1 MSQYCP
7 PKYGRRF
14 LRWVIS
20 EELFDDIDGDLTEL
34 FNERT
39 AVLSPR
45 KAKSL
50 YIKDVFLS
58 VRNVHLRRK
67 LNFYNPLVM
76 YKNYL
81 KIAFRNLLKYKGY
94 SFINIFGLALGMASC
109 LLILLFVNNELS
121 FDGFHEK
128 KANIYRLDEV
138 QTFNGLSPQKVAL
151 SMYPMGPNL
160 LAEYPEIVDFTRY
173 WTMGR
178 TLFDIGDRQHYFD
191 NLVRVDTSFLKMFD
205 FQLLRGDIDKVF
217 DDQFGMII
225 SESNA
230 KRIFG
235 EEDPVGKILK
245 FANFDEQVTVSGV
258 FADVGDNSHLQFDG
272 LLSTKLWDSEQRQNG
287 WGSNYLNTYLQLV
300 PGADIEALESK
311 FDDFLLKFGGEN
323 YLDWYEL
330 FLQPLSDVHLGSM
343 DITHDYN
350 NHKKFARSSVNIFVI
365 LAVFVLLIASI
376 NFMNL
381 STARAATRSREVG
394 VRKSIGAFKGQI
406 TGQFVIESILLSF
419 LALIIAFGL
428 CYASINAL
436 TQIIDRDLSLSI
448 YFEPLNL
455 IIVLAVGLL
464 IGLLSGIYPALV
476 MSGFNPVIALKGSGS
491 KGSKSIFRNVLVVF
505 QYAIAIAIIIGTSV
519 ATRQLNYMQN
529 LDLGFDKELTVV
541 MNMYQ
546 DTNERY
552 DLLSSELKNQP
563 NIVDVTATSQRLGN
577 NLHQTSMQYRADTA
591 LISGS
596 SSFVQ
601 IDHNFFDFYKMEILE
616 GRALSDE
623 FAADAQGRSFVVNE
637 TLAKELGADGDQV
650 VGMPFHFGGADT
662 LGQIVGI
669 AKDFNYNKLNLKVE
683 PLFMSQPS
691 GNFWSEVNVKVKPGN
706 LQEAVKEIET
716 VWTTLFPGRP
726 FEYEFLDQHFDRLYQ
741 SEQQLTKVISIL
753 SGLAI
758 IIASLGLF
766 GLASFTVRQ
775 RLKEMGIRKVLG
787 ASVSQ
792 IVMILSKK
800 FTLLVFTAFLIAAP
814 VTYYLMNSWLDGYTY
829 KISMGVMVFLVVGVG
844 SWLIALLTVS
854 VQSFR
859 VAKSN
864 PVDTLRIE

>member
-1 MSQYCP
+1 MSQYYP

-20 EELFDDIDGDLTEL
+20 EELFDDIDGDLMEL

-39 AVLSPR
+39 TVLSPR

-138 QTFNGLSPQKVAL
+138 QTFNGMSPQKVAL

-160 LAEYPEIVDFTRY
+160 LADYPEIVDFTRY

-191 NLVRVDTSFLKMFD
+191 NIVRVDTSFLKMFD
-205 FQLLRGDIDKVF
+205 FQLLRGDLDKVF
-217 DDQFGMII
+217 DDQYGMII
-225 SESNA
+225 SETNA

-235 EEDPVGKILK
+235 EEDPVGKVLK

-258 FADVGDNSHLQFDG
+258 FADVTDNSHLQFDG
-272 LLSTKLWDSEQRQNG
+272 LLSTRLWDSEQRQNG

-311 FDDFLLKFGGEN
+311 FDEFLVKFMGEDI
-323 YLDWYEL
+323 LELYEL

-455 IIVLAVGLL
+455 IIVLSIGLL

-491 KGSKSIFRNVLVVF
+491 VGTRSVFRNVLVVF

-552 DLLSSELKNQP
+552 DLLSTELKNQP

-591 LISGS
+591 LINSS

-601 IDHNFFDFYKMEILE
+601 IDHNFFHFYKMEILE

-637 TLAKELGADGDQV
+637 TLAKELGAGGHQV

-691 GNFWSEVNVKVKPGN
+691 GNFWSEVNVKVKSGN
-706 LQEAVKEIET
+706 LQAAVKEIET

-741 SEQQLTKVISIL
+741 SEQQLTKVIGIL

-829 KISMGVMVFLVVGVG
+829 KISMGLMVFLVVGIG

>member
-1 MSQYCP
+1 MNSSHP
-7 PKYGRRF
+7 PIFPKRL
-14 LRWVIS
+14 LRLVIAEEIYDDVEGDL
-20 EELFDDIDGDLTEL
+20 EELFNDRVDAFG
-34 FNERT
+34 
-39 AVLSPR
+39 PR
-45 KAKSL
+45 KAKWH
-50 YIKDVFLS
+50 YTKDVLLS
-58 VRNVHLRRK
+58 VRNTGLRRK
-67 LNFYNPLVM
+67 LKYFNPLVM

-94 SFINIFGLALGMASC
+94 SFINIFGLALGMAAC
-109 LLILLFVNNELS
+109 LLILLFVNNEVS

-128 KANIYRLDEV
+128 KTNIYRLDEV
-138 QTFNGLSPQKVAL
+138 QTFDGMSPQKVAL

-160 LAEYPEIVDFTRY
+160 LSDYPEVVDFTRY

-178 TLFDIGDRQHYFD
+178 TLIEHDNQQHYIGEIA
-191 NLVRVDTSFLKMFD
+191 RVDTSFLEMFD
-205 FQLLRGDIDKVF
+205 FNLVRGSVDEAFQDMFDI
-217 DDQFGMII
+217 II
-225 SESNA
+225 SESIA
-230 KRIFG
+230 ERLFG
-235 EEDPVGKILK
+235 NEDPIGKLLK
-245 FANFDEQVTVSGV
+245 LPNDNVSLKVTAVM
-258 FADVGDNSHLQFDG
+258 ADVPDNSHLQFDA
-272 LLSTKLWDSEQRQNG
+272 LLSTKAWDSEQRQNG
-287 WGSNYLNTYLQLV
+287 WGSNYLNTYLELA
-300 PGADIEALESK
+300 PGADIASLEAKFNDFLVKFMGDEAL
-311 FDDFLLKFGGEN
+311 D
-323 YLDWYEL
+323 YYEL

-365 LAVFVLLIASI
+365 LAVFVLIIASI

-394 VRKSIGAFKGQI
+394 VRKSVGAFKGQI
-406 TGQFVIESILLSF
+406 TGQFVAESIVLTIIALL
-419 LALIIAFGL
+419 IAFGL
-428 CYASINAL
+428 CFGSIGSL
-436 TQIIDRDLSLSI
+436 IQIIDRDLSMSLF
-448 YFEPLNL
+448 FEPLNL
-455 IIVLAVGLL
+455 LIVFAVTVL

-476 MSGFNPVIALKGSGS
+476 MSGFNPVVALKGSGS
-491 KGSKSIFRNVLVVF
+491 ANSKSWFRNALVVF

-546 DTNERY
+546 ETNDKYEV
-552 DLLSSELKNQP
+552 LSAELKNQS
-563 NIVDVTATSQRLGN
+563 NVVDVTATSQRLGN

-591 LISGS
+591 LITGS

-601 IDHNFFDFYKMEILE
+601 VDHNFFDFYKMEILE
-616 GRALSDE
+616 GRGLSKD
-623 FAADAQGRSFVVNE
+623 FAADERGRSFVVNE
-637 TLAKELGADGDQV
+637 TLAKELGANGHDV
-650 VGMPFHFGGADT
+650 IGMPFHFGGVDT

-669 AKDFNYNKLNLKVE
+669 ARDFNYNKLNLKVE
-683 PLFMSQPS
+683 PLFIASPPQ
-691 GNFWSEVNVKVKPGN
+691 NYWSEVNVKIKAGN
-706 LQEAVKEIET
+706 LQTAVQEIEN
-716 VWTTLFPGRP
+716 VWTTLFPQRP
-726 FEYEFLDQHFDRLYQ
+726 FEYEFLDQHFTRLYQ

-792 IVMILSKK
+792 IVIILSKK
-800 FTLLVFTAFLIAAP
+800 FTLLVLIAFLIAAP
-814 VTYYLMNSWLDGYTY
+814 VTYFLMSGWLDGYTY
-829 KISMGVMVFLVVGVG
+829 KVSIGVMVFLVVGVG

-864 PVDTLRIE
+864 PVETLRIE